1 MMKINLNALFERQR
15 KFDEFIHK
23 KHQLTYKKVFMET
36 KLALFVELAELA
48 NEVKSFKFWS
58 IKGSGPKEKILEEY
72 IDGLHFITSLCLM
85 KKINPIFNIDTKV
98 KRTLTKQEITIK
110 FLDLFKKI
118 YKLNSKNSLIK
129 WFIKFLNFGFC
140 LNFSLN
146 KILNAYVKKNKI
158 NYQRQENNY

>member
-58 IKGSGPKEKILEEY
+58 IKGSGPKEK
-72 IDGLHFITSLCLM
+72 
-85 KKINPIFNIDTKV
+85 
-98 KRTLTKQEITIK
+98 
-110 FLDLFKKI
+110 
-118 YKLNSKNSLIK
+118 
-129 WFIKFLNFGFC
+129 NFGRIRRRLAFYHIIM
-140 LNFSLN
+140 S
-146 KILNAYVKKNKI
+146 YEKNKS
-158 NYQRQENNY
+158 NF

>member
-72 IDGLHFITSLCLM
+72 LSGETGIREM
-85 KKINPIFNIDTKV
+85 ERKYNINHSI
-98 KRTLTKQEITIK
+98 
-110 FLDLFKKI
+110 I
-118 YKLNSKNSLIK
+118 YRWL
-129 WFIKFLNFGFC
+129 
-140 LNFSLN
+140 
-146 KILNAYVKKNKI
+146 
-158 NYQRQENNY
+158 EN